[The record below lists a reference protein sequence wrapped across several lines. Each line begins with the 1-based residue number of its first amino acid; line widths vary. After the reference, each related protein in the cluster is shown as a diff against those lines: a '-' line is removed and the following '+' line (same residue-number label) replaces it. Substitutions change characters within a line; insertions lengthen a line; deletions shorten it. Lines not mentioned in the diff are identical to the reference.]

1 MDEENAINEKVLF
14 RCHEMFRHNLDI
26 SELIPCLGKHNLL
39 TADEREQVLINQ
51 QLTRTYKID
60 YFMGIL
66 PRKGK
71 DWFEIL
77 ITALKES
84 AGGTGSAHIDL
95 VLALKREKSKLKQIP
110 DVSSPDNRRQPSK
123 IANDTN
129 WPTEKSD
136 LNHLQAA
143 RSGSASPASRS
154 PTMAKASRRNPDL
167 QALEK
172 ANVTLK
178 NQIKLVSLNESLI
191 KHMKTFRDSL
201 FILQSFYVEK
211 FQPKLCGEESGKPVQ
226 LNEEQLKMARMIEN
240 ITGCDK
246 NFELVQEIDKWN
258 KHLESLESNYAKTKE
273 ALFSLDDSRIKHQ
286 QLQLKLDG
294 KDKEEFLS
302 WIKGRESFVEN
313 GVSCFNELEKL
324 TDEPPLIDDIRI
336 RMEAGRE
343 LLNLWKDWMN
353 LRASL

>member
-1 MDEENAINEKVLF
+1 MDEENVINEKVLF
-14 RCHEMFRHNLDI
+14 SCHDTFRNNLDI
-26 SELIPCLGKHNLL
+26 SELIPCLGKHGLL
-39 TADEREQVLINQ
+39 TANDREVFLNREF
-51 QLTRTYKID
+51 TRTYKID
-60 YFMGIL
+60 YLITNL

-71 DWFEIL
+71 DWFEML
-77 ITALKES
+77 ITALRES
-84 AGGTGSAHIDL
+84 AKGTGSAHTDL
-95 VLALKREKSKLKQIP
+95 ILALRREKAKRKQIP
-110 DVSSPDNRRQPSK
+110 DVSSPDSRRKPSK

-154 PTMAKASRRNPDL
+154 PTTASRRNQDL
-167 QALEK
+167 RALEK
-172 ANVTLK
+172 SNLTLK

-191 KHMKTFRDSL
+191 KHMKTFRDAL

-211 FQPKLCGEESGKPVQ
+211 FQPKICEDSKKPVH
-226 LNEEQLKMARMIEN
+226 LNEAQLKTARIIES
-240 ITGCDK
+240 ITGCDE
-246 NFELVQEIDKWN
+246 NFELNQEIDKWN

-273 ALFSLDDSRIKHQ
+273 ALFSLDDSKIKHQ

-313 GVSCFNELEKL
+313 GVSAFNELVKL
-324 TDEPPLIDDIRI
+324 TDESHLIDDIKI
-336 RMEAGRE
+336 RMDAGGE
-343 LLNLWKDWMN
+343 LLNLWRDWMN